1 MINIDLPIPIITPR
15 LLIRPPQLGDGPEV
29 NRAII
34 DSFEKLH
41 EFMPWAKE
49 KPSLEETEHYIRLAA
64 ANWILKKNE
73 DPYLPLWI
81 FRQDTM
87 EFIGG
92 TGYHNINW
100 EIPAFE
106 TGYWLHSQHH
116 NQGFGTE
123 ATNAIT
129 QYGFKQLGAKRI
141 TITCDIDNIR
151 SKKIAER
158 LHYNLE
164 GVLKCHR
171 RKPINNELSDT
182 MVYAKYDLE
191 DLPPLSVEWGSK

>member
-1 MINIDLPIPIITPR
+1 MKIPIC
-15 LLIRPPQLGDGPEV
+15 L
-29 NRAII
+29 
-34 DSFEKLH
+34 
-41 EFMPWAKE
+41 
-49 KPSLEETEHYIRLAA
+49 
-64 ANWILKKNE
+64 
-73 DPYLPLWI
+73 
-81 FRQDTM
+81 
-87 EFIGG
+87 
-92 TGYHNINW
+92 
-100 EIPAFE
+100 
-106 TGYWLHSQHH
+106 SQHH

-129 QYGFKQLGAKRI
+129 RYAFKQLGAKRL

-182 MVYAKYDLE
+182 LVYAKYDLE
-191 DLPPLSVEWGSK
+191 NLPSLYVEWGTK